1 MARSPKVRN
10 SEGQKSEVQRSR
22 WPKDQM
28 IIWSYICYKTNSE
41 KKAVAN
47 ATTLTSS
54 LLGSTRVQFLY
65 PQAVL
70 IFLFWAW
77 AFSSTKK
84 EIHLQNFW
92 LRGSSDTFS
101 LE

>member
-1 MARSPKVRN
+1 MAR
-10 SEGQKSEVQRSR
+10 
-22 WPKDQM
+22 WPNGQM

-47 ATTLTSS
+47 ATPLTSS

-84 EIHLQNFW
+84 EIQSIFAKILVA
-92 LRGSSDTFS
+92 GVI
-101 LE
+101 